1 MTESFDDFKIQRHEA
16 AHRQIARNLRER
28 ILLGKIEAGSRLPS
42 TEELAET
49 WGASYFTVHMAL
61 KALVKEGLLERLH
74 GSGTYVREKKASLS
88 CVGIYL
94 GGDVMTTNAA
104 GFARYVYLKV
114 EEKLRKRG
122 ISVMIF
128 VESRPASEHD
138 TILPAL
144 RQAVDLREI
153 QALIVPRCTPKE
165 ISALGKLPIPMAVI
179 SGLKV
184 PCRAGFNDRQFVQ
197 TALATLKAQGCKTV
211 GMITHMIRLGKEESE
226 RLYGPTGAPEFWSDF
241 NRDLTA
247 SGLVSREEWLL
258 GPSRPIESMAKI
270 GYAEFLSLWRLPEKP
285 DGLIVWP
292 DMVVGGAITAMLQ
305 LGVRIP
311 EEIKCVFHRNR
322 HQEILCP
329 FPVTWGTGDE
339 EELAESLIGVID
351 RQFKGLRIS
360 ETNLDYI
367 FSESAGIELD

>member
-1 MTESFDDFKIQRHEA
+1 MSETFDDFKIQRHEA
-16 AHRQIARNLRER
+16 AHRQISRNLRER
-28 ILLGKIEAGSRLPS
+28 ILRGKIEPGSRLPS

-94 GGDVMTTNAA
+94 GSDVMTTSAG

-122 ISVMIF
+122 IAVVVF
-128 VESRPASEHD
+128 VESRPIADHGEV
-138 TILPAL
+138 LPAL

-153 QALIVPRCTPKE
+153 QALIVPRSTPKE

-179 SGLKV
+179 SGLRMS
-184 PCRAGFNDRQFVQ
+184 CRVGFNDRQFFQ
-197 TALATLKAQGCKTV
+197 TALAKLKAQGCRTV
-211 GMITHMIRLGKEESE
+211 GLLTHMIRLEKEESE
-226 RLYGPTGAPEFWSDF
+226 RLYGPTGAPEFWADF
-241 NRDLTA
+241 RRDLAA
-247 SGLVSREEWLL
+247 SGLTSREEWLR
-258 GPSRPIESMAKI
+258 GSSRVVENLAKF
-270 GYAEFLSLWRLPEKP
+270 GYAEFQSFWRLPEKP
-285 DGLIVWP
+285 EGLIVWP
-292 DMVVGGAITAMLQ
+292 DQVVGGAVTAMLQ

-311 EEIKCVFHRNR
+311 DEIKCVFHRNC

-329 FPVTWGTGDE
+329 FPVTWGIGDE

-351 RQFKGLRIS
+351 QQFLGVKIS
-360 ETNLDYI
+360 EALLDYT
-367 FSESAGIELD
+367 FLESNGIGED